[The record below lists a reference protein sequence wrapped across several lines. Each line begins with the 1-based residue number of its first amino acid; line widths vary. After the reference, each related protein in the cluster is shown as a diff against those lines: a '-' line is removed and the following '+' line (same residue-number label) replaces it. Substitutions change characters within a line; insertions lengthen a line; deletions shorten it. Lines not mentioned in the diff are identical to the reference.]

1 MPKYIEN
8 GQIEEQRYCCK
19 KGRNWCSLTQNAVE
33 ILLQKEREI
42 LKLTRL
48 SLCADEVY
56 KQTFLSERGLEICND
71 DLRLVDWS
79 RSLNGNNP
87 HIFDSDDWDMLISS
101 EKLFA
106 RKFSVD
112 VDRDI
117 IDKVFAYT
125 MNRQLAG
132 S

>member
-1 MPKYIEN
+1 M
-8 GQIEEQRYCCK
+8 
-19 KGRNWCSLTQNAVE
+19 
-33 ILLQKEREI
+33 LQKEREI

-56 KQTFLSERGLEICND
+56 KQTFLSEHGLEICND

>member
-1 MPKYIEN
+1 
-8 GQIEEQRYCCK
+8 
-19 KGRNWCSLTQNAVE
+19 
-33 ILLQKEREI
+33 
-42 LKLTRL
+42 
-48 SLCADEVY
+48 
-56 KQTFLSERGLEICND
+56 
-71 DLRLVDWS
+71 
-79 RSLNGNNP
+79 
-87 HIFDSDDWDMLISS
+87 MLISS